1 VKTADLRVR
10 VQEAGWPA
18 VGWRGGQASS
28 GRSNCALLVVGGG
41 GAVGGRRR
49 RPSSRQGV
57 ARTCAHRAKLGLA
70 GFGPLNRTGTMQ
82 HKAEALKAGPRSG
95 RVLQG
100 GGGGPRSHR
109 WVHWQVN
116 RAAGGGGGGNM
127 GGFGPLQQ
135 THATQN
141 SFKDSRAG
149 LITAECCVQEGGG
162 GSQIASGRR
171 SSRLPRTCTCM
182 KKNSNNCRSAD
193 SFLER
198 GLEERTPCTCE
209 NCAPSSRTVHIIHP

>member
-1 VKTADLRVR
+1 MKTADLRVW
-10 VQEAGWPA
+10 VQEAGWSA

-100 GGGGPRSHR
+100 GRWGPRLHR
-109 WVHWQVN
+109 WVDWQVN
-116 RAAGGGGGGNM
+116 RAAGGGEGGGNV

-162 GSQIASGRR
+162 GGGGGPR
-171 SSRLPRTCTCM
+171 SH
-182 KKNSNNCRSAD
+182 
-193 SFLER
+193 R
-198 GLEERTPCTCE
+198 GGGLLAFHAHVP
-209 NCAPSSRTVHIIHP
+209 A